1 MEKAAQGADT
11 EGAAFPVGAA
21 MAMWLA
27 VTILW
32 VGYLWRSCN
41 HRIRMP

>member
-1 MEKAAQGADT
+1 LGL
-11 EGAAFPVGAA
+11 A

-27 VTILW
+27 ATILW
-32 VGYLWRSCN
+32 VGYLWRSCK